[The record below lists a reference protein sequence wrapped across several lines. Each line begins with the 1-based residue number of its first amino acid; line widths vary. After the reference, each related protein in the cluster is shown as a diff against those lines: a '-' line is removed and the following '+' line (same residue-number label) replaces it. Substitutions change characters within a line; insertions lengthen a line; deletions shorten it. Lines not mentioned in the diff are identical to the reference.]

1 MHNFLGL
8 VEYIVGQGGKGCLR
22 WRWWWLKGDGE
33 GRTLGQEGARHST
46 TNRMHRQYILFL
58 VSSCIKKSYSVY
70 FPSPLYKQS
79 SQPTL
84 PSAPYHNVRSTQYC
98 NSTKWLELDLN
109 ASEVREVP
117 SAWCP
122 VWGAQCGMPSVGC
135 PVWDAQCKVP
145 SVWCPVPSQGSL
157 LDPRSQ
163 AQKGRLVR
171 KARPSQAAG
180 LPHFARVR
188 TGLFPFIFLFQDLSC
203 QLLYFNSSPDS
214 EFLSQNSPV

>member
-1 MHNFLGL
+1 M
-8 VEYIVGQGGKGCLR
+8 V
-22 WRWWWLKGDGE
+22 
-33 GRTLGQEGARHST
+33 
-46 TNRMHRQYILFL
+46 
-58 VSSCIKKSYSVY
+58 
-70 FPSPLYKQS
+70 
-79 SQPTL
+79 
-84 PSAPYHNVRSTQYC
+84 
-98 NSTKWLELDLN
+98 
-109 ASEVREVP
+109 
-117 SAWCP
+117 
-122 VWGAQCGMPSVGC
+122 PSVGC
-135 PVWDAQCKVP
+135 SVWDAQCKVP

-214 EFLSQNSPV
+214 EFFSQNSPVHFPWWWFILPVVHPSGLSLLWKCFPAPTSNKYWKHFLSWATIPYHTIPYPFLGDRTKNNGGQREGWSPATWRTRRPKVRRINKTRVKEEAGDENNDVMVEPCPACC

>member
-1 MHNFLGL
+1 M
-8 VEYIVGQGGKGCLR
+8 V
-22 WRWWWLKGDGE
+22 
-33 GRTLGQEGARHST
+33 
-46 TNRMHRQYILFL
+46 
-58 VSSCIKKSYSVY
+58 
-70 FPSPLYKQS
+70 
-79 SQPTL
+79 
-84 PSAPYHNVRSTQYC
+84 
-98 NSTKWLELDLN
+98 
-109 ASEVREVP
+109 
-117 SAWCP
+117 
-122 VWGAQCGMPSVGC
+122 PSVGC
-135 PVWDAQCKVP
+135 SVWDAQCKVP

-214 EFLSQNSPV
+214 EFFSQNSPVHFPWWWFILPVVHPSGLSLLWKCFPAPTSNKYWKHFLSSASDQKTMEDKGTDGLRRHGLKTKSEENQQAKAAKDLI